1 MRHTVT
7 GGAGGGAKAC
17 SGAAADERGGTEQ
30 ARAEKLTLLV
40 ADNSTGYFGVAHQP
54 GRTKPYRAELRRG
67 GKTVYLGSFATAEE
81 AALCVARS
89 PRSAEGKAAAKRQRS
104 PEGQTRSQEGQEA
117 ELHLLQLQ
125 QAREEEEWL
134 GVAAPAPALD
144 PPRSSGPGSSPLERG
159 LRRHLKAQG
168 LARPRRSRNNK

>member
-1 MRHTVT
+1 M
-7 GGAGGGAKAC
+7 
-17 SGAAADERGGTEQ
+17 
-30 ARAEKLTLLV
+30 
-40 ADNSTGYFGVAHQP
+40 
-54 GRTKPYRAELRRG
+54 
-67 GKTVYLGSFATAEE
+67 GKQVSLGSFATAEE

-134 GVAAPAPALD
+134 GVAAPAPALAVCPD
-144 PPRSSGPGSSPLERG
+144 RGGILERG

-168 LARPRRSRNNK
+168 LARPRRSRK